1 MATTMTFDAEA
12 LRRSVEERD
21 AEAMLGLYADDAEL
35 TFVDRRD
42 QPSHPKVIRG
52 RAEIGEFLDDLCG
65 RDMSHHVDR
74 LVVGDDSAAYL
85 ETCVYPD
92 GTRVLSA
99 SVLDLD
105 HGRITKHTGVQAW
118 DE

>member
-1 MATTMTFDAEA
+1 MTTTMRFDAEA

-21 AEAMLGLYADDAEL
+21 SEAMLGLYAEDAEL

-42 QPSHPKVIRG
+42 QPSKPMMIHG
-52 RAEIGEFLDDLCG
+52 REAIGEFFDDICG

-74 LVVGDDSAAYL
+74 VVVGDDSAAYL

-105 HGRITKHTGVQAW
+105 HGLITKHTGVQAW